1 MKKFLLVFIAL
12 IALDVAAKD
21 IDRSFTGSWYNED
34 QSGHGFSVEVLPDGR
49 AVIYWYVYNPDGT
62 PTFLV
67 ALGAIDGDSVHA
79 DVYHQTGM
87 KFGEFDNTNLEQ
99 THWGTL
105 DFTVRDCDNATLNYS
120 STMSHGGTPFGTGT
134 IQLTRLASV
143 AGLKCTTSS
152 LHGNFHFTV
161 IEDGQVGF
169 GAAMLFANGDMA
181 YFAAS
186 SEWAEVGLGT
196 WRETGTGRFSFEAT
210 AYDILGGWE
219 ELSGSGTF
227 FDDGLEASFTGG
239 GQVIA
244 TRLQSFQQNLSYK
257 DLSGTY
263 RIDLVGVG
271 DVGTLTVREDGSVS
285 GSTHDGCS
293 ISGIVF
299 IPVTQ
304 FSQAYF
310 DVDVTDCADA
320 GRAVGAFAYDYNED
334 LIVAFG
340 SDGWNGLIWQLQ

>member
-1 MKKFLLVFIAL
+1 
-12 IALDVAAKD
+12 
-21 IDRSFTGSWYNED
+21 
-34 QSGHGFSVEVLPDGR
+34 
-49 AVIYWYVYNPDGT
+49 
-62 PTFLV
+62 
-67 ALGAIDGDSVHA
+67 
-79 DVYHQTGM
+79 
-87 KFGEFDNTNLEQ
+87 
-99 THWGTL
+99 
-105 DFTVRDCDNATLNYS
+105 
-120 STMSHGGTPFGTGT
+120 
-134 IQLTRLASV
+134 LASV